1 MITQRVQLSLILP
14 LAIAVVASG
23 LYVIKAKHE
32 SRQLFVELEAL
43 NRERDRLQVD
53 WGRLQIEQSTWGTH
67 PRIEFLA
74 SEQLSLGSP
83 IIDDIIVVVEPS
95 Q

>member
-1 MITQRVQLSLILP
+1 MITQRVQLGLILP
-14 LAIAVVASG
+14 LAIAVAASG
-23 LYVIKAKHE
+23 LFVIKAKHQ

-43 NRERDRLQVD
+43 NRKRDRLQVD

-74 SEQLSLGSP
+74 SEQLSLSSP
-83 IIDDIIVVVEPS
+83 IADDIIVVVEPS